1 MAIANRS
8 SPRITIRLPVRTILC
23 LSCWRNSSRWCA
35 VGAMRQMVD
44 AAVRSSVAKNTVFW
58 NCVTSAKRW
67 LNGTTSRN
75 ANSTCTPGSATRSS
89 PSISW
94 RLRSSRSDSVSSRPV
109 SGWRS
114 CWSATGNRSDGYERE
129 PLRAPVEREEE
140 REPDADAPFEDRERD
155 EDERDREPDDR
166 EPDDREPDDREPD
179 DREPDDREPAVERDR
194 LDAVRRLRVP
204 PPFRSA
210 AGISSRATAFVRV
223 GIWPARNFAIR
234 SSSRRISRASLAV
247 SLSPTVSASVSIA
260 VYVAISSCSFQNS
273 VFAFLSIFSF
283 SPVPRMACSGPFAAD
298 TALLAADVTAE
309 AASPIGPG
317 AGLASALPPSCLM
330 RRSTLRACAFV
341 SFRCCWRRFLYGAL
355 VVIPMCACSA
365 VSSSF
370 SLPYAS
376 FRYWTSLRS
385 RTV

>member
-23 LSCWRNSSRWCA
+23 LSCWRN
-35 VGAMRQMVD
+35 
-44 AAVRSSVAKNTVFW
+44 
-58 NCVTSAKRW
+58 
-67 LNGTTSRN
+67 
-75 ANSTCTPGSATRSS
+75 
-89 PSISW
+89 
-94 RLRSSRSDSVSSRPV
+94 SSRSDSVSSRPV

-166 EPDDREPDDREPD
+166 EPDDREP
-179 DREPDDREPAVERDR
+179 AVERDR
-194 LDAVRRLRVP
+194 LDAVRRLRVVP

-273 VFAFLSIFSF
+273 VFAFFSIFSF

-317 AGLASALPPSCLM
+317 AGMASALPPSCLM
-330 RRSTLRACAFV
+330 RRSTCRAWAFV
-341 SFRCCWRRFLYGAL
+341 SFRCCWRRFLYGGL
-355 VVIPMCACSA
+355 VVIPMCA
-365 VSSSF
+365 
-370 SLPYAS
+370 
-376 FRYWTSLRS
+376 
-385 RTV
+385 

>member
-23 LSCWRNSSRWCA
+23 LSCWRTSSRWGA
-35 VGAMRQMVD
+35 VGAMRQTVD

-155 EDERDREPDDR
+155 EDERDREP
-166 EPDDREPDDREPD
+166 EDREPD

-194 LDAVRRLRVP
+194 LDAVRRLRVVP

-210 AGISSRATAFVRV
+210 AGISSRATAFVR
-223 GIWPARNFAIR
+223 
-234 SSSRRISRASLAV
+234 
-247 SLSPTVSASVSIA
+247 
-260 VYVAISSCSFQNS
+260 
-273 VFAFLSIFSF
+273 
-283 SPVPRMACSGPFAAD
+283 
-298 TALLAADVTAE
+298 
-309 AASPIGPG
+309 
-317 AGLASALPPSCLM
+317 
-330 RRSTLRACAFV
+330 
-341 SFRCCWRRFLYGAL
+341 
-355 VVIPMCACSA
+355 
-365 VSSSF
+365 
-370 SLPYAS
+370 
-376 FRYWTSLRS
+376 
-385 RTV
+385 